1 MQADFTQQAGT
12 NSFLFFSCSKF
23 FSGTKALQNTLA
35 ILTQT
40 HQVADGIAVDL
51 EGQIQKL
58 QKALIT
64 VKDTRSD
71 IKTAQQ
77 YVAYFGKELY
87 KDKVWRILILLVIL
101 VAIAVICLR
110 QFGHSSK
117 VPNDDILNGII

>member
-1 MQADFTQQAGT
+1 M
-12 NSFLFFSCSKF
+12 
-23 FSGTKALQNTLA
+23 A

-51 EGQIQKL
+51 ESQIEKL

-101 VAIAVICLR
+101 VAIAVVCLK
-110 QFGHSSK
+110 QFGYDSK
-117 VPNDDILNGII
+117 VPKEDILNGII